1 MDHTH
6 PTERDRLSERNPSE
20 RWRRIGRG
28 SVVALRYGFG
38 AFFLYGA
45 YHKTVCGWMTSPV
58 MREHFAKR
66 LSELDPESF
75 SAVYLRR
82 FAIPWYRP
90 VSLVLTIGQM
100 FVAAGMLL
108 GIAVRPSAAL
118 SLFLLMNISAGAFF
132 NPSMPPFLVA
142 AVLFMTTPSGQWFG
156 LDKFLH
162 KKYPDSPLFK

>member
-1 MDHTH
+1 MRQDHAIVQN
-6 PTERDRLSERNPSE
+6 PADR
-20 RWRRIGRG
+20 WGRIGRG
-28 SVVALRYGFG
+28 AVVALRYGFG

-45 YHKTVCGWMTSPV
+45 YHKTTCGWMTSPV

-75 SAVYLRR
+75 SAAYLRN

-100 FVAAGMLL
+100 IVSVGMLC
-108 GIAVRPSAAL
+108 GVAVRPTAAL
-118 SLFLLMNISAGAFF
+118 SLFLLTNISAGAFF

-142 AVLFMTTPSGQWFG
+142 AVLFMATPSGQWFG
-156 LDKFLH
+156 LDKRLH
-162 KKYPDSPLFK
+162 EKYPDSIWFK